1 MKGDVS
7 ERERSKGKETFRKH
21 ADIKREEKFD
31 LEANNRY
38 EGGKKRYT
46 RRISYK

>member
-1 MKGDVS
+1 M
-7 ERERSKGKETFRKH
+7 KGKETFRKH

-38 EGGKKRYT
+38 EGGKK
-46 RRISYK
+46 ICKEDII